1 MRSRPKLNQVP
12 LPFPFPVPG
21 RCYITMSPGQ
31 WDALLQCAY
40 DANWTLLEV
49 DLVNG
54 EEKIVR
60 AFRKCHPP
68 TN

>member
-1 MRSRPKLNQVP
+1 
-12 LPFPFPVPG
+12 
-21 RCYITMSPGQ
+21 MSPGQ
-31 WDALLQCAY
+31 WDALLQGAY
-40 DANWTLLEV
+40 EADWTLLEV

-54 EEKIVR
+54 SEKIVR